1 MRLMSLCSFLRA
13 PLLLLAML
21 STSLGAMSAAALTP
35 SVPSSTVEVRERTG
49 GGLALTFEPLERA
62 PELERLSVEVAEE
75 VLKSFRRDFSP

>member
-13 PLLLLAML
+13 PLLLAML

-62 PELERLSVEVAEE
+62 PEL
-75 VLKSFRRDFSP
+75 